1 MSVRIGIGDGARAR
15 VLRLCARRPSDR
27 LSDAPSTNMMRR
39 RIALQG
45 NELNSGLQ
53 WPDAAALTQRPTVS
67 HVRVVTLGPKCFSI
81 NVMNIGV
88 LAPGTYAVNTSRPTT
103 ARMRAPSTSIGSV
116 RPPPCA
122 VREKVTTRLAL
133 GATRNAA

>member
-27 LSDAPSTNMMRR
+27 HERR
-39 RIALQG
+39 AEHEHDKTPIALQG
-45 NELNSGLQ
+45 NELNGGPQ

-67 HVRVVTLGPKCFSI
+67 HVRVVTLGPKCFAI
-81 NVMNIGV
+81 NVMNTGV

-116 RPPPCA
+116 RPPPRA